1 MSSCPSSSNT
11 HVLLCKGESNE
22 DGYIKRLKNVHVDV
36 TCLSLLQFKWKN
48 LAQLAD
54 CLSRPHD
61 YSGLILTS
69 VRAIDAI
76 TECINT
82 QLNGSSDILL
92 PWREKNTF
100 CVGPKT
106 STQAEL
112 KLQLKPSLPDD
123 MPAGNV
129 CSLIESIVK
138 SNILV
143 SKSLLFPCSSISNTE
158 GPALLES
165 YQIKHQVIHVY
176 DTQAVAD
183 AASKFNSIMQGTPA
197 SSEVI
202 IVIFSPSN
210 YKAIAEEVKSVLINR
225 EKKPRIIAIGPTTKS
240 AIESD
245 SIIVDSVMSKPSPEA
260 LCQLLLSETYSCQL
274 KTDF

>member
-1 MSSCPSSSNT
+1 MSSASSNNI
-11 HVLLCKGESNE
+11 HVLLCKGESSE
-22 DGYIKRLKNVHVDV
+22 DSYIRTLKNLPVDV
-36 TCLSLLQFKWKN
+36 TCLPLLQFKWKN

-76 TECINT
+76 VECIDT
-82 QLNGSSDILL
+82 QLNGSTDILL
-92 PWREKNTF
+92 PWKDKNTF

-106 STQAEL
+106 SAEAEL

-123 MPAGNV
+123 LPAGNV

-138 SNILV
+138 SNILLC
-143 SKSLLFPCSSISNTE
+143 KSLLFPCSSISNTE
-158 GPALLES
+158 GPALLTS

-183 AASKFNSIMQGTPA
+183 AGSKFNSIIQGTPL

-210 YKAIAEEVKSVLINR
+210 YKAIAEQVKSALMRR

-240 AIESD
+240 ALESD
-245 SIIVDSVMSKPSPEA
+245 EIIVDSVMSKPSPQA
-260 LCQLLLSETYSCQL
+260 LYEILLSDTYSLRL
-274 KTDF
+274 KTDC